1 MTSPSYNYLNQIEY
15 KFCEV
20 ICSSSNNEKDIII
33 RAEQNKKNNTFQISL
48 TLNNQLFNIEDKPIQ
63 RFIKTEDGPYDPEEF
78 AMVQQR
84 HKEFFDGLVVTKKI
98 RELTTPKFLGL
109 DRRIYEG
116 RFIDHRFRNKR
127 QFIHTKYGRTGL
139 ESSPETPAIDTSL
152 EEVQMLVF
160 DYIRKI
166 SQQQQQFSEDF
177 KQKIFSQSFS
187 FIHDHKRGEI
197 PTTEQISE
205 RHKEVLLAIENL
217 GIKYLDYSVNT
228 FFSEISAITKK
239 NETFSADEK
248 DLSTKSYSKEY
259 LDLLIK
265 WNNNG
270 SQLKRIDDLIAN
282 SKEYQKKIAELR
294 SPMKRLENITSNF
307 LKEGKKELHI
317 RPDGEIKVVL
327 KNNKS
332 ANIYELSS
340 GEKQIIIMIAHLIF
354 EEDQKASGIFI
365 IDEPELSLHIA
376 WQEIF
381 VNSIKEASPKTQFI
395 LATHSP
401 SIIANVDK
409 EKYCQDLNKLNS

>member
-1 MTSPSYNYLNQIEY
+1 M
-15 KFCEV
+15 
-20 ICSSSNNEKDIII
+20 
-33 RAEQNKKNNTFQISL
+33 
-48 TLNNQLFNIEDKPIQ
+48 
-63 RFIKTEDGPYDPEEF
+63 
-78 AMVQQR
+78 
-84 HKEFFDGLVVTKKI
+84 
-98 RELTTPKFLGL
+98 
-109 DRRIYEG
+109 
-116 RFIDHRFRNKR
+116 
-127 QFIHTKYGRTGL
+127 

-187 FIHDHKRGEI
+187 FIKDHKRGEI

-228 FFSEISAITKK
+228 FFSEISAITKR
-239 NETFSADEK
+239 NETFTADEK
-248 DLSTKSYSKEY
+248 DLSTKNYSKEY

-327 KNNKS
+327 KNKKF

-354 EEDQKASGIFI
+354 
-365 IDEPELSLHIA
+365 
-376 WQEIF
+376 
-381 VNSIKEASPKTQFI
+381 
-395 LATHSP
+395 
-401 SIIANVDK
+401 
-409 EKYCQDLNKLNS
+409 